1 MFIYNI
7 MVKNDNLL
15 HEGAY
20 IAPACEVFG
29 FIPGNSVLA
38 GSEYGTAGHAGSD
51 PEILD
56 DLNF

>member
-1 MFIYNI
+1 